1 MMAQER
7 CFKLTIDARE
17 KYLRAL
23 ITEGGSVRID
33 TLDLGDV
40 MCEYQDGSAWIL
52 ERKTIHDNRRTNSHC
67 TTCSSLS
74 LSLSL
79 SIYLSLSFSPG
90 ILPVRCEQDLTVSIK
105 DGRWAE
111 QKARLLCSGLTVFY
125 ILEGDFR
132 NTDVLPYAAVV
143 GAYANASLLEG
154 VKVFRTLNI
163 EETKFLIFTLAK
175 KCQAT
180 SNTPTRA
187 LVSKRKKADSLEN
200 IWIRQLAS
208 VPTISESIAV
218 AILQHFG
225 TMSQL
230 REALQ
235 DPRNFPPVPLSRGAC
250 LGKARIEKLRV
261 VLLQ

>member
-1 MMAQER
+1 MSCANIRTAAHGFLSVKQST
-7 CFKLTIDARE
+7 TID
-17 KYLRAL
+17 
-23 ITEGGSVRID
+23 GRIQIPPP
-33 TLDLGDV
+33 V
-40 MCEYQDGSAWIL
+40 SI
-52 ERKTIHDNRRTNSHC
+52 
-67 TTCSSLS
+67 SLS
-74 LSLSL
+74 LSLPL

-90 ILPVRCEQDLTVSIK
+90 IFPVRCEQDLTVSIK

-132 NTDVLPYAAVV
+132 NADVLPYAAVV